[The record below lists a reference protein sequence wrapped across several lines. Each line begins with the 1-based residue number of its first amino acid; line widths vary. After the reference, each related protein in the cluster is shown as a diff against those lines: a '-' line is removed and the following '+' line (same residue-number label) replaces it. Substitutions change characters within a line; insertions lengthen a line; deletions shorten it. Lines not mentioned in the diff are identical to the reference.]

1 MNKARLIAISSVVL
15 LIAGCTADDTL
26 TSQKD
31 TGQALVFDATA
42 EASDPTRG
50 LVVKE
55 ADLQANGFKLYA
67 NTVKNNVATPL
78 MEGTAIKYT
87 GGSWTYAPIVYWPTE
102 GKVDF
107 FPVYT
112 DDNATCIYGYDKRP
126 HVTYTVPTDVSDQTD
141 FLWAAPILNSDYKSE
156 GFKFSFQHALASI
169 AVEITSDYDGFVEA
183 LQDPT
188 NFAGNID
195 PTISSVFATPAGE
208 TPATLADFT
217 DRQLVSVE
225 ITGKFPAKAEI
236 DPKATSIDKAWVF
249 EYNDPSLY
257 AERSYRL
264 TSSMLNE
271 TDNSATVKVAK
282 SDPESYIFVLPS
294 GTTNFNV
301 KLTYKFKYKNLLY
314 LYTLSTTGNENFK
327 AGKQVNLKSTVQC
340 KKAPE
345 TLQKVSIS

>member
-50 LVVKE
+50 VIVEE

-78 MEGTAIKYT
+78 MEGTAINYT

-257 AERSYRL
+257 AERSYLL

-271 TDNSATVKVAK
+271 TDKSATEMVAK
-282 SDPESYIFVLPS
+282 SEADCYIFVLPS
-294 GTTNFNV
+294 GTTDFKVN
-301 KLTYKFKYKNLLY
+301 LTYKFKYKNLLY
-314 LYTLSTTGNENFK
+314 YYTLSTTGNENFK

-340 KKAPE
+340 KKAPK
-345 TLQKVSIS
+345 TLRKVSIS

>member
-1 MNKARLIAISSVVL
+1 MNKARLLAISSVVL
-15 LIAGCTADDTL
+15 LLAGCTADDVL
-26 TSQKD
+26 TPQKD

-50 LVVKE
+50 LVVEE

-67 NTVKNNVATPL
+67 NTVNNNVATPL
-78 MEGTAIKYT
+78 MEGTAINYT

-112 DDNATCIYGYDKRP
+112 DDNTTCIYGYDKRP
-126 HVTYTVPTDVSDQTD
+126 HVTYTVPTDVSDQSD

-183 LQDPT
+183 LQDPS
-188 NFAGNID
+188 NFADNID
-195 PTISSVFATPAGE
+195 PTISDVFATPAGG

-249 EYNDPSLY
+249 EYNDPTLY
-257 AERSYRL
+257 AERSYLL

-271 TDNSATVKVAK
+271 TDKSATEMVAK
-282 SDPESYIFVLPS
+282 SEADCYIFVLPS
-294 GTTNFNV
+294 GTTDFKVN
-301 KLTYKFKYKNLLY
+301 LTYKFKYKDLLY
-314 LYTLSTTGNENFK
+314 HYTLSTTGNENFK

-340 KKAPE
+340 KKAPK
-345 TLQKVSIS
+345 TLRKV

>member
-1 MNKARLIAISSVVL
+1 MNKARLLAVSSVVL
-15 LIAGCTADDTL
+15 LLAGCTADDAL
-26 TSQKD
+26 IPQKD

-42 EASDPTRG
+42 EASDLTRG
-50 LVVKE
+50 LVVEE

-67 NTVKNNVATPL
+67 NTVNNNVATPL
-78 MEGTAIKYT
+78 MEGTAINYT
-87 GGSWTYAPIVYWPTE
+87 GGSWTYAPVVYWPTE

-126 HVTYTVPTDVSDQTD
+126 HVTYTVPTDVSRQTD

-195 PTISSVFATPAGE
+195 PTISSVFATPAGG

-236 DPKATSIDKAWVF
+236 DSKATSIDKAWVF

-257 AERSYRL
+257 AERSYLLRD
-264 TSSMLNE
+264 SMLNE
-271 TDNSATVKVAK
+271 TDKSATEMVAK
-282 SDPESYIFVLPS
+282 SEADCYIFVLPS
-294 GTTNFNV
+294 GTTDFKVN
-301 KLTYKFKYKNLLY
+301 LTYKFKYKNLLY
-314 LYTLSTTGNENFK
+314 HYTLSTTGNENFK

-345 TLQKVSIS
+345 TVRKV

>member
-1 MNKARLIAISSVVL
+1 MNKARLLAVSTVVL
-15 LIAGCTADDTL
+15 LMAGCTADDTL
-26 TSQKD
+26 TPQKN

-50 LVVKE
+50 VVVEE
-55 ADLQANGFKLYA
+55 ANLQANGFKLYA
-67 NTVKNNVATPL
+67 NTVNNNVATPL

-126 HVTYTVPTDVSDQTD
+126 HVTYTVPTDVTKQTD
-141 FLWAAPILNSDYKSE
+141 FLWAAPILNSDYRSE

-183 LQDPT
+183 LQNPT

-195 PTISSVFATPAGE
+195 PTISSVFATPAGG

-271 TDNSATVKVAK
+271 TDKSATEMVAK
-282 SDPESYIFVLPS
+282 SEADCYIFVLPS
-294 GTTNFNV
+294 GITNFNV

-345 TLQKVSIS
+345 TLQKVAIS

>member
-1 MNKARLIAISSVVL
+1 MKKAKYIALSSVALLLASCASDDVL
-15 LIAGCTADDTL
+15 TP
-26 TSQKD
+26 QKD

-42 EASDPTRG
+42 EANDPTRG
-50 LVVKE
+50 LVVEE

-78 MEGTAIKYT
+78 MEGTAINYT

-112 DDNATCIYGYDKRP
+112 DDNTTCIYGYDKRP
-126 HVTYTVPTDVSDQTD
+126 HVTYTVPTDVSEQSD

-169 AVEITSDYDGFVEA
+169 AVEITSYYDGFVEA

-195 PTISSVFATPAGE
+195 PTISGDFATAPDE

-217 DRQLVSVE
+217 ERQLVSVE

-236 DPKATSIDKAWVF
+236 DPQATSIDKAWVF

-257 AERSYRL
+257 AERSYLL

-271 TDNSATVKVAK
+271 TDNSATEMVAK
-282 SDPESYIFVLPS
+282 SNPESYIFVLPS

-301 KLTYKFKYKNLLY
+301 KLTYKFKYKDKLY
-314 LYTLSTTGNENFK
+314 HYTLSTTGNENFK
-327 AGKQVNLKSTVQC
+327 AGKQVNLKATVQC

-345 TLQKVSIS
+345 TVRKV

>member
-1 MNKARLIAISSVVL
+1 MNKARLLAVSSVVL
-15 LIAGCTADDTL
+15 LLAGCTTDDAL
-26 TSQKD
+26 TPQKD

-42 EASDPTRG
+42 EASDLTRG
-50 LVVKE
+50 PVVDE
-55 ADLQANGFKLYA
+55 AGLQANGFKLYA

-78 MEGTAIKYT
+78 MEGTAINYT

-112 DDNATCIYGYDKRP
+112 DANATCIYGYDKRP
-126 HVTYTVPTDVSDQTD
+126 HVTYTVPTDVSRQTD

-169 AVEITSDYDGFVEA
+169 SVEITSDYDGFAEA
-183 LQDPT
+183 LQDAS

-195 PTISSVFATPAGE
+195 PTISNDFATPSGG

-225 ITGKFPAKAEI
+225 ISGKFPAKAEI

-249 EYNDPSLY
+249 DYIDPSLY
-257 AERSYRL
+257 AERSYLLR
-264 TSSMLNE
+264 SSMLNE
-271 TDNSATVKVAK
+271 IENTPTEIVAK
-282 SDPESYIFVLPS
+282 SKEDYYIFVLPS
-294 GTTNFNV
+294 GITDFDV
-301 KLTYKFKYKNLLY
+301 KLTYRFKYENKIY
-314 LYTLSTTGNENFK
+314 LYTLSTQGNENFM
-327 AGKQVNLKSTVQC
+327 AGKQVKLNATVQC
-340 KKAPE
+340 KNAPK
-345 TLQKVSIS
+345 TLRKIEIS

>member
-1 MNKARLIAISSVVL
+1 MKKAKYIALSSVALLLASCASDDVL
-15 LIAGCTADDTL
+15 TP
-26 TSQKD
+26 QKD

-42 EASDPTRG
+42 EANDPTRG
-50 LVVKE
+50 LVVEE

-78 MEGTAIKYT
+78 MEGTAINYT

-112 DDNATCIYGYDKRP
+112 DANATCIYGYDKRP
-126 HVTYTVPTDVSDQTD
+126 HVTYTVPTDVSDQSD

-195 PTISSVFATPAGE
+195 PTISSVFATPPGG
-208 TPATLADFT
+208 TPDTLADFT

-236 DPKATSIDKAWVF
+236 DPQATSIDKAWVF

-257 AERSYRL
+257 AERSYLL

-271 TDNSATVKVAK
+271 TDNAATEMVAK
-282 SDPESYIFVLPS
+282 SNPESYIFVLPS

-301 KLTYKFKYKNLLY
+301 KLTYKFKYKDKLY
-314 LYTLSTTGNENFK
+314 HYTLSTTGNENFK

-345 TLQKVSIS
+345 TVRKV

>member
-1 MNKARLIAISSVVL
+1 MNKARLLAISSVVL
-15 LIAGCTADDTL
+15 LLVGCTADDTL
-26 TSQKD
+26 TSQKN

-50 LVVKE
+50 VIVEE

-67 NTVKNNVATPL
+67 NTLNNNVATPL

-195 PTISSVFATPAGE
+195 PTISSVFATPAGG

-236 DPKATSIDKAWVF
+236 DPKAMSIDKAWVF

-257 AERSYRL
+257 AERSYLL

-271 TDNSATVKVAK
+271 TDKSATEKVAK
-282 SDPESYIFVLPS
+282 SKSDCYIFVLPS
-294 GTTNFNV
+294 GTTNFKVN
-301 KLTYKFKYKNLLY
+301 LTYKFKYNGLLY
-314 LYTLSTTGNENFK
+314 HYTLSTTGNENFQ

-345 TLQKVSIS
+345 TLQKVAIS

>member
-1 MNKARLIAISSVVL
+1 MNKARLLAISSVVL
-15 LIAGCTADDTL
+15 LLVGCTADDTL
-26 TSQKD
+26 TPQKN

-50 LVVKE
+50 VIVEE

-67 NTVKNNVATPL
+67 NTVNNNVATPL

-126 HVTYTVPTDVSDQTD
+126 HVTYTVPTDVTKQTD
-141 FLWAAPILNSDYKSE
+141 FLWAAPILNSDYRSE

-183 LQDPT
+183 LQNPT

-195 PTISSVFATPAGE
+195 PTISSVFATPAGG

-236 DPKATSIDKAWVF
+236 DPKATSIDKAGVF

-271 TDNSATVKVAK
+271 TDKSATEMVAK
-282 SDPESYIFVLPS
+282 SEADCYIFVLPS
-294 GTTNFNV
+294 GITNFNV

-345 TLQKVSIS
+345 TLQKVAIS

>member
-15 LIAGCTADDTL
+15 LLVGCTADDTL
-26 TSQKD
+26 TPQKN

-50 LVVKE
+50 VIVEE
-55 ADLQANGFKLYA
+55 ADLQDNGFKLYA
-67 NTVKNNVATPL
+67 NTVNNNVATPL
-78 MEGTAIKYT
+78 MEGTAINYT

-195 PTISSVFATPAGE
+195 PTISSVFATPAGG

-264 TSSMLNE
+264 RSSMLNE
-271 TDNSATVKVAK
+271 TDKSATEMVAK
-282 SDPESYIFVLPS
+282 SEADCYIFVLPS
-294 GTTNFNV
+294 GTTDFKVN
-301 KLTYKFKYKNLLY
+301 LTYKFKYKNLLY
-314 LYTLSTTGNENFK
+314 HYTLSTTGNENFK

-340 KKAPE
+340 KKAPK
-345 TLQKVSIS
+345 TLRKVSIS

>member
-50 LVVKE
+50 VIVEE

-78 MEGTAIKYT
+78 MEGTAINYT

-195 PTISSVFATPAGE
+195 PTISSVFATPAGG
-208 TPATLADFT
+208 TPATLDDFT

-236 DPKATSIDKAWVF
+236 DPKAMSIDKAWVF

-257 AERSYRL
+257 AERSYLL
-264 TSSMLNE
+264 TSSMFDE
-271 TDNSATVKVAK
+271 IENSPTEKVAK
-282 SDPESYIFVLPS
+282 SELDCYIFVLPS
-294 GTTNFNV
+294 GTTDFKVN
-301 KLTYKFKYKNLLY
+301 LTYKFKYKNLLY
-314 LYTLSTTGNENFK
+314 HYTLSTTGNENFK

-340 KKAPE
+340 KKAPK
-345 TLQKVSIS
+345 TLRKVSIS

>member
-1 MNKARLIAISSVVL
+1 MNKARLLAISSVVL
-15 LIAGCTADDTL
+15 LLVGCTADDTL
-26 TSQKD
+26 TPQKN

-50 LVVKE
+50 VVVEE
-55 ADLQANGFKLYA
+55 ANLQANGFKLYA
-67 NTVKNNVATPL
+67 NTVNNNVATPL

-126 HVTYTVPTDVSDQTD
+126 HVTYTVPTDVSKQTD
-141 FLWAAPILNSDYKSE
+141 FLWAAPILNSDYRSE

-183 LQDPT
+183 LQNPA

-195 PTISSVFATPAGE
+195 PTISSVFATSAGE

-249 EYNDPSLY
+249 DYIDPSLY

-271 TDNSATVKVAK
+271 TDKSATEMVAK
-282 SDPESYIFVLPS
+282 SEADCYIFVLPS
-294 GTTNFNV
+294 GITNFNV

-345 TLQKVSIS
+345 TLQKVAIS

>member
-1 MNKARLIAISSVVL
+1 MKKAKYIALSSVALLLASCASDDVL
-15 LIAGCTADDTL
+15 TP
-26 TSQKD
+26 QKD

-42 EASDPTRG
+42 EANDPTRG
-50 LVVKE
+50 LVVEE

-78 MEGTAIKYT
+78 MEGTAINYT

-112 DDNATCIYGYDKRP
+112 DDNATCMYGYDKRP
-126 HVTYTVPTDVSDQTD
+126 HVTYTVPTDVSRQTD

-195 PTISSVFATPAGE
+195 PTISSVFATPPGG
-208 TPATLADFT
+208 TPDTLADFT

-236 DPKATSIDKAWVF
+236 DPQATSIDKAWVF

-257 AERSYRL
+257 AERSYLL

-271 TDNSATVKVAK
+271 TDNSATEMVAK
-282 SDPESYIFVLPS
+282 SNPESYIFVLPS

-301 KLTYKFKYKNLLY
+301 KLTYQFKYKDKLY
-314 LYTLSTTGNENFK
+314 HYTLSTTGNENFK
-327 AGKQVNLKSTVQC
+327 AGKQVNLKATVQC

-345 TLQKVSIS
+345 TVRKV

>member
-15 LIAGCTADDTL
+15 LLVGCTADDTL
-26 TSQKD
+26 TPQKN

-50 LVVKE
+50 VIVEE
-55 ADLQANGFKLYA
+55 ADLQDNGFKLYA
-67 NTVKNNVATPL
+67 NTVNNNVATPL
-78 MEGTAIKYT
+78 MEGTSINYT

-195 PTISSVFATPAGE
+195 PTISSVFATPAGG
-208 TPATLADFT
+208 TPATLDDFT

-257 AERSYRL
+257 AERSYLL
-264 TSSMLNE
+264 TSSMFDE
-271 TDNSATVKVAK
+271 IENSPTEKVAK
-282 SDPESYIFVLPS
+282 SELDCYIFVLPS
-294 GTTNFNV
+294 GITNFNV
-301 KLTYKFKYKNLLY
+301 NLTYKFKYKNLLY

-340 KKAPE
+340 KKAPK
-345 TLQKVSIS
+345 TLRKVSIS

>member
-26 TSQKD
+26 TPQKN

-50 LVVKE
+50 VIVEE

-78 MEGTAIKYT
+78 MEGTAINYT

-195 PTISSVFATPAGE
+195 PTISSVFATPAGG
-208 TPATLADFT
+208 TPATLDDFT

-264 TSSMLNE
+264 RSSMLNE
-271 TDNSATVKVAK
+271 TDKSATEMVAK
-282 SDPESYIFVLPS
+282 SEADCYIFVLPS
-294 GTTNFNV
+294 GTTDFKVN
-301 KLTYKFKYKNLLY
+301 LTYKFKYKNLLY
-314 LYTLSTTGNENFK
+314 HYTLSTTGNENFK

-340 KKAPE
+340 KKAPK
-345 TLQKVSIS
+345 TLRKVSIS

>member
-1 MNKARLIAISSVVL
+1 MNKARLLAVSSVVL
-15 LIAGCTADDTL
+15 LLAGCTADDAL
-26 TSQKD
+26 IPQKN

-42 EASDPTRG
+42 EASDLTRG
-50 LVVKE
+50 LVVEE

-67 NTVKNNVATPL
+67 NTVNNNVATPL
-78 MEGTAIKYT
+78 MEGTAINYT
-87 GGSWTYAPIVYWPTE
+87 GGSWTYAPVVYWPTE

-141 FLWAAPILNSDYKSE
+141 FLWAAPILNSDYRSE

-183 LQDPT
+183 LQDAS

-195 PTISSVFATPAGE
+195 PTISDVFATPAGG

-249 EYNDPSLY
+249 EYNDPTLY
-257 AERSYRL
+257 AERSYLL

-271 TDNSATVKVAK
+271 TDKSATEMVAK
-282 SDPESYIFVLPS
+282 SEADSYIFVLPS
-294 GTTNFNV
+294 GTTDFKVN
-301 KLTYKFKYKNLLY
+301 LTYKFKYKDLLY
-314 LYTLSTTGNENFK
+314 HYTLSTTGNENFK
-327 AGKQVNLKSTVQC
+327 AGKQVNLKSSVQC
-340 KKAPE
+340 KKAPK
-345 TLQKVSIS
+345 TLRKV

>member
-50 LVVKE
+50 VIVEE

-78 MEGTAIKYT
+78 MEGTAINYT

-195 PTISSVFATPAGE
+195 PTISSVFATPAGG
-208 TPATLADFT
+208 TPATLDDFT

-257 AERSYRL
+257 AERSYLL

-271 TDNSATVKVAK
+271 TDKSATEMVAK
-282 SDPESYIFVLPS
+282 SEADCYIFVLPS
-294 GTTNFNV
+294 GTTDFKVN
-301 KLTYKFKYKNLLY
+301 LTYKFKYKNLLY
-314 LYTLSTTGNENFK
+314 YYTLSTTGNENFK

-340 KKAPE
+340 KKAPK
-345 TLQKVSIS
+345 TLRKVSIS

>member
-42 EASDPTRG
+42 EASDLTRG
-50 LVVKE
+50 LVVEE

-126 HVTYTVPTDVSDQTD
+126 HVTYTVPTDVSDHTD
-141 FLWAAPILNSDYKSE
+141 FLWAAPILNSDYRSE

-183 LQDPT
+183 LQDVS
-188 NFAGNID
+188 NFADNID
-195 PTISSVFATPAGE
+195 PTISADFATPAGG

-249 EYNDPSLY
+249 DYIDPSLY

-264 TSSMLNE
+264 SSSMLIE
-271 TDNSATVKVAK
+271 TDNSATEIVAK

-301 KLTYKFKYKNLLY
+301 NLTYRFRYKNKIY
-314 LYTLSTTGNENFK
+314 LYTLSTTGNENFQ

-340 KKAPE
+340 KTAPK
-345 TLQKVSIS
+345 TLRKVLIS

>member
-1 MNKARLIAISSVVL
+1 MKKAKYIALSSVAL
-15 LIAGCTADDTL
+15 LLAGCASDDVL
-26 TSQKD
+26 TPQKD

-42 EASDPTRG
+42 EANDPTRG
-50 LVVKE
+50 LVVEE

-78 MEGTAIKYT
+78 MEGTAINYT

-112 DDNATCIYGYDKRP
+112 DDNTTCIYGYDKRP
-126 HVTYTVPTDVSDQTD
+126 HVTYTVPTDVSDQSD

-169 AVEITSDYDGFVEA
+169 AVEITSDYDGFVAA

-195 PTISSVFATPAGE
+195 PTISGDFATAPAE

-217 DRQLVSVE
+217 ERQLVSVE

-236 DPKATSIDKAWVF
+236 DPQATSIDKAWVF

-257 AERSYRL
+257 AERSYLL

-271 TDNSATVKVAK
+271 TDNSATEMVAK
-282 SDPESYIFVLPS
+282 SNPESYIFVLPS

-301 KLTYKFKYKNLLY
+301 KLTYKFKYKDKLY
-314 LYTLSTTGNENFK
+314 HYTLSTTGNENFK
-327 AGKQVNLKSTVQC
+327 AGKQVNLKATVQC

-345 TLQKVSIS
+345 TVRKV

>member
-1 MNKARLIAISSVVL
+1 MNKARLLAISSVVL
-15 LIAGCTADDTL
+15 LLVGCTADDTL
-26 TSQKD
+26 TPQKN

-50 LVVKE
+50 VIVEE
-55 ADLQANGFKLYA
+55 ADLQDNGFKLYA
-67 NTVKNNVATPL
+67 NTVNNNVATPL
-78 MEGTAIKYT
+78 MEGTTINYT

-195 PTISSVFATPAGE
+195 PTISSVFATPAGG
-208 TPATLADFT
+208 TPATLDDFT

-236 DPKATSIDKAWVF
+236 DPKAMSIDKAWVF

-264 TSSMLNE
+264 RSSMLNE
-271 TDNSATVKVAK
+271 TDKSATEMVAK
-282 SDPESYIFVLPS
+282 SELDCYIFVLPS
-294 GTTNFNV
+294 GITNFNV
-301 KLTYKFKYKNLLY
+301 NLTYKFKYKNLLY
-314 LYTLSTTGNENFK
+314 YYTLSTTGNENFK

-340 KKAPE
+340 KKAPK
-345 TLQKVSIS
+345 TLRKVSIS

>member
-1 MNKARLIAISSVVL
+1 MNKARLLAISSVVL
-15 LIAGCTADDTL
+15 LLVGCTADDTL

-50 LVVKE
+50 LVVEE
-55 ADLQANGFKLYA
+55 ADLQDNGFKLYA
-67 NTVKNNVATPL
+67 NTVNNNVATPL
-78 MEGTAIKYT
+78 MEGTAINYN

-264 TSSMLNE
+264 RSSMLNE
-271 TDNSATVKVAK
+271 TDKSATEMVAK
-282 SDPESYIFVLPS
+282 SEADCYIFVLPS
-294 GTTNFNV
+294 GTTDFKVN
-301 KLTYKFKYKNLLY
+301 LTYKFKYKNLLY
-314 LYTLSTTGNENFK
+314 HYTLSTTGNENFK

-340 KKAPE
+340 KKAPK
-345 TLQKVSIS
+345 TLRKVSIS

>member
-42 EASDPTRG
+42 KASDPTRG
-50 LVVKE
+50 IVVDE

-67 NTVKNNVATPL
+67 NTVNNNVATPL

-126 HVTYTVPTDVSDQTD
+126 HVTYTVPTDVTKQTD
-141 FLWAAPILNSDYKSE
+141 FLWAAPILNSDYRSE

-195 PTISSVFATPAGE
+195 PTVSADFATPAGG

-249 EYNDPSLY
+249 DYIDPSLY
-257 AERSYRL
+257 ADRSYRL
-264 TSSMLNE
+264 SHTMLKEIDNTSTE
-271 TDNSATVKVAK
+271 KVAV
-282 SDPESYIFVLPS
+282 SEDDSYIFVLPS
-294 GTTNFNV
+294 GITNFNV
-301 KLTYKFKYKNLLY
+301 NLTYKFSYNGRLY
-314 LYTLSTTGNENFK
+314 LYTLSTTGNENFQ
-327 AGKQVNLKSTVQC
+327 AGKQVKLKATVQC
-340 KKAPE
+340 KKAPK
-345 TLQKVSIS
+345 TLQKVAIS

>member
-26 TSQKD
+26 TPQKN

-50 LVVKE
+50 VIVEE
-55 ADLQANGFKLYA
+55 ADLQDNGFKLYA

-78 MEGTAIKYT
+78 MEGTAINYT
-87 GGSWTYAPIVYWPTE
+87 GVSWTYAPIVYWPTE

-195 PTISSVFATPAGE
+195 PTISSVFATPAGG
-208 TPATLADFT
+208 TPATLDDFT

-264 TSSMLNE
+264 RSSMLNE
-271 TDNSATVKVAK
+271 TDKSATEMVAK
-282 SDPESYIFVLPS
+282 SEADCYIFVLPS
-294 GTTNFNV
+294 GITNFNV
-301 KLTYKFKYKNLLY
+301 NLTYKFKYKNLLY
-314 LYTLSTTGNENFK
+314 HYTLSTTGNENFK

-340 KKAPE
+340 KKAPK
-345 TLQKVSIS
+345 TLRKVSIS

>member
-1 MNKARLIAISSVVL
+1 MNKARLIAISSVAL

-26 TSQKD
+26 TPQKN

-50 LVVKE
+50 LVVEE

-67 NTVKNNVATPL
+67 NTVNNNVATPL
-78 MEGTAIKYT
+78 MEGTAINYT

-195 PTISSVFATPAGE
+195 PTISSVFATPAGG
-208 TPATLADFT
+208 TPATLDDFT

-236 DPKATSIDKAWVF
+236 DPKAMSIDKAWVF

-264 TSSMLNE
+264 RSSMLNE
-271 TDNSATVKVAK
+271 TDKSATEMVAK
-282 SDPESYIFVLPS
+282 SEADCYIFVLPS
-294 GTTNFNV
+294 GITNFNV
-301 KLTYKFKYKNLLY
+301 TLTYKFKYKNLLY

-340 KKAPE
+340 KKAPK
-345 TLQKVSIS
+345 TLRKVSIS